1 MLCKVKAKL
10 CKVKTELCKG
20 EEKRKRKNCSGTEQ
34 KEKKKMKK
42 AKCTNS
48 KQENPG
54 GKKERGNLSTW
65 ERGKRRKNRV
75 IHEVMHIIHKKVD
88 NLCGLHSE
96 KKERAFCIQII
107 KIYLP

>member
-48 KQENPG
+48 EQKNPG
-54 GKKERGNLSTW
+54 REKRTWKLINMGEGKKE
-65 ERGKRRKNRV
+65 
-75 IHEVMHIIHKKVD
+75 
-88 NLCGLHSE
+88 E
-96 KKERAFCIQII
+96 KQSYTRSYAHYPQKSG
-107 KIYLP
+107 

>member
-48 KQENPG
+48 EQKNPG

-65 ERGKRRKNRV
+65 EKGGKTELYTKLCTLSTKKWITCVVYIVKKKNGRFV
-75 IHEVMHIIHKKVD
+75 YK
-88 NLCGLHSE
+88 S
-96 KKERAFCIQII
+96 
-107 KIYLP
+107 

>member
-10 CKVKTELCKG
+10 CKVITELCKG

-48 KQENPG
+48 EQKNLG

-75 IHEVMHIIHKKVD
+75 IHEVMHIIHIIWDKLFVD
-88 NLCGLHSE
+88 DRDKNKRL
-96 KKERAFCIQII
+96 FC
-107 KIYLP
+107 

>member
-42 AKCTNS
+42 QSAQIPNKKSGREKNLINMGGE
-48 KQENPG
+48 KG
-54 GKKERGNLSTW
+54 GKTELYTKLC
-65 ERGKRRKNRV
+65 
-75 IHEVMHIIHKKVD
+75 IIHKKWITCVVYIV
-88 NLCGLHSE
+88 
-96 KKERAFCIQII
+96 KKKRTGVLYKII